1 MASRLLIAAGES
13 AASADRVPATVRS
26 LIEGA
31 EEVMLIAPSLPTRW
45 EWMSSATDKA
55 TAQADE
61 RLSAVLGQLDEICA
75 RATGRVGA
83 DDPLTALEDAIRDF
97 GPDHLLIG
105 LRPEDQAGWQ
115 ERGLIDRVQERFGI
129 PTTVSR
135 FRWTTKRAPGVLA

>member
-1 MASRLLIAAGES
+1 
-13 AASADRVPATVRS
+13 
-26 LIEGA
+26 
-31 EEVMLIAPSLPTRW
+31 
-45 EWMSSATDKA
+45 
-55 TAQADE
+55 
-61 RLSAVLGQLDEICA
+61 VLGQLDEMGA

-129 PTTVSR
+129 PTTV
-135 FRWTTKRAPGVLA
+135 FEVPVDD